1 MGKKELIQKL
11 KESMNPE
18 GLFTVSG
25 KNSSTIN
32 EVQKDNSLSRE
43 DKINLAI
50 EIFENSLEH
59 KPKEATKVY
68 LAF

>member
-1 MGKKELIQKL
+1 MGKKELIEKL
-11 KESMNPE
+11 KKSINPE

-25 KNSSTIN
+25 DTASKEIP
-32 EVQKDNSLSRE
+32 EDNSLSRE
-43 DKINLAI
+43 DKVNMAI

-59 KPKEATKVY
+59 KPREATKVY